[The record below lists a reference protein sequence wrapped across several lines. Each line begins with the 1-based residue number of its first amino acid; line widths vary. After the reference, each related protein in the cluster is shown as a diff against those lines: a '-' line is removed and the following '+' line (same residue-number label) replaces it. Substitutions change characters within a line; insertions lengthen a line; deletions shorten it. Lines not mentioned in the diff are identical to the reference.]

1 MSYWTEVLFDWRGAA
16 PDPARIEPVILQ
28 AIGSLGLHHSL
39 QADMLTLFDLDR
51 DPAKPVLI
59 PLDGPAIITLIEAVL
74 PLCPSVGLIVR
85 GTGEVEGDHWVRR
98 YRGRLLVSS
107 KGAAPLTHEAP
118 ATDSASGRM
127 AALEIIKLDRLI
139 AKPDGQAN
147 QSSNISDMDTTAA
160 MVRRTALLARY
171 PVLNGTGL
179 LTEAVGASPYGTL
192 APWVKP
198 MPLSL
203 ARLIA
208 GGGPFAPSR
217 LLRQF
222 LDLPSAHSAAEIAA
236 WRASVFDRIS
246 DVAQQSVSFTFEPQ
260 LAGVN
265 IGLRY
270 ENGQLCLAVAEGE
283 AVFGP
288 GDLASLAAIQNL
300 PMRMSGRGIPKII
313 EVHACLFVP
322 RSALSAALRSHAL
335 QALRALRNRQ
345 AAVELK
351 CLAHEM
357 AYSSEPVANTHFE
370 TMQCL
375 DRWGFEVSSR
385 LAISEEAV
393 REDRAFH
400 QLSQDRA
407 SMEFPVVG
415 GIYRLNYFHLRKRL
429 ASGARP
435 LPWAVARPFRL
446 ADL

>member
-1 MSYWTEVLFDWRGAA
+1 MNTDQSVWSQGKIWRCPQEIGFCLAVIADPPGFLPSARKAA
-16 PDPARIEPVILQ
+16 SVGCLTARRGCLSGDKGPSQ
-28 AIGSLGLHHSL
+28 PRGSG
-39 QADMLTLFDLDR
+39 
-51 DPAKPVLI
+51 
-59 PLDGPAIITLIEAVL
+59 VL
-74 PLCPSVGLIVR
+74 PY
-85 GTGEVEGDHWVRR
+85 EH
-98 YRGRLLVSS
+98 
-107 KGAAPLTHEAP
+107 AAYA
-118 ATDSASGRM
+118 RM
-127 AALEIIKLDRLI
+127 AAESPVCPHYMLIKL
-139 AKPDGQAN
+139 QA
-147 QSSNISDMDTTAA
+147 A
-160 MVRRTALLARY
+160 VPRH
-171 PVLNGTGL
+171 
-179 LTEAVGASPYGTL
+179 LTNN
-192 APWVKP
+192 
-198 MPLSL
+198 
-203 ARLIA
+203 
-208 GGGPFAPSR
+208 GGPFAPSSP
-217 LLRQF
+217 LRQF
-222 LDLPSAHSAAEIAA
+222 LDLPSAHSAAEVAA

-270 ENGQLCLAVAEGE
+270 ENGQLCLAVVEGE

-300 PMRMSGRGIPKII
+300 PIRLSGRGIPKII

-335 QALRALRNRQ
+335 EALRALRNRQ

-400 QLSQDRA
+400 QLCQDRA
-407 SMEFPVVG
+407 SVEFPVVG
-415 GIYRLNYFHLRKRL
+415 RISRLNYFHLRKRL